1 MPSRGEKTKMRIR
14 ILATEL
20 IRPTY
25 DERRRRAAS
34 GQMLYPKN
42 TPSTPERPKTGK
54 GGAQKRP
61 VFGRRVYTPA

>member
-1 MPSRGEKTKMRIR
+1 MRIR

-34 GQMLYPKN
+34 GQMLYPKD
-42 TPSTPERPKTGK
+42 TPSNTTRPKTAK
-54 GGAQKRP
+54 GDAQKRP
-61 VFGRRVYTPA
+61 IFGRRVYTPA